1 MRVRTLKPRLPKN
14 NFLIF
19 SNIYGELKM
28 ITSEDKLQPEP
39 SQRTGR
45 HRRKARHFWIG
56 LIAIIA
62 VIVIVVGLGLCT
74 TLMYIE
80 QGNKGIRSDIQ
91 GVKADVADLRQ
102 TVSQIQTA
110 QNKLLTAPAP
120 TLAPVPNNGNPVV
133 LDIRWVGKSVNGAYL
148 SVISL
153 QYPSGEI
160 KQFYIYPEEA
170 AMFRIGAYIDTENIK
185 VVTLIDQ
192 RKYVPTE

>member
-1 MRVRTLKPRLPKN
+1 MEPEDELIQNEAERIKLVDQIIFDRRRSAVRPARKK
-14 NFLIF
+14 
-19 SNIYGELKM
+19 
-28 ITSEDKLQPEP
+28 
-39 SQRTGR
+39 
-45 HRRKARHFWIG
+45 RKARHFWIG
-56 LIAIIA
+56 LIAIVLVGVLVIGIGAYA
-62 VIVIVVGLGLCT
+62 VS
-74 TLMYIE
+74 YIGR
-80 QGNKGIRSDIQ
+80 GNQDIRSDIQ